1 MSSKQ
6 PTLHGYPLKVGDR
19 VWHLRFGWS
28 RVTQIFSDNEFF
40 IESEEDEIERGRYDE
55 DGKVSFTDQ
64 SPVVFW
70 QPVEITPP
78 PKPEPEIDWSK
89 VPEDT
94 PVEVSL
100 GTSDWKKARFV
111 KETFITGGCFRYL
124 VYIPDVEG
132 PVFRVS
138 PEIRL
143 ASGVE
148 VKKEWL
154 K

>member
-1 MSSKQ
+1 MTTKQ

-28 RVTQIFSDNEFF
+28 RVTQIFSDNEFL

-55 DGKVSFTDQ
+55 EGKVSFTDQ
-64 SPVVFW
+64 SSVVFW

-78 PKPEPEIDWSK
+78 PKPEPKIDWTK
-89 VPEDT
+89 VPQGT
-94 PVEVSL
+94 PVEVRDS
-100 GTSDWKKARFV
+100 SRKDWLNKKF
-111 KETFITGGCFRYL
+111 L
-124 VYIPDVEG
+124 VYSKEKLSFGHYVVFDDAGVVNTWRYCRLVPD
-132 PVFRVS
+132 
-138 PEIRL
+138 
-143 ASGVE
+143 VE